1 MCTFL
6 LNLLNKMIKN
16 IVILIYLFK
25 ANTIIKDINTLNVCF
40 AIILY
45 LIFHKNTNLSLIMF
59 YFFNI
64 LPINKLHVLF
74 NNFILSYRY
83 VFYKS
88 AICWEL
94 AFKK

>member
-1 MCTFL
+1 
-6 LNLLNKMIKN
+6 MIKN

-25 ANTIIKDINTLNVCF
+25 ANTIIKDINTLNLCF